1 MVYDLFFNITFYHIL
16 NYHFKSSES
25 RNGTFVGSN
34 PMEISKVN
42 GNCIIKFGD
51 YIRFG
56 NATKFY
62 RFLEYPPPVYETSR
76 DQDSNPISPTPL
88 RGIDANNFVANNTNS
103 NSSLPISGQ
112 MTQTQVLQQNQY
124 PSKLPSSNNI
134 VNNSLSRS
142 LPDRRNQQRDNFYSY
157 NESRNEQKNMT
168 ISINYPAS
176 DLNHPLAIHIDPT
189 SGGPGY
195 KKNNIS
201 NPYSALQIDN
211 NPTFDKFDYNIGNN
225 VANNFVVDDENSNVD
240 EEINNIMKYNNN
252 LLVNDNKLY
261 KSDEIRRISPNIA
274 NNENSNVTEIDN
286 KYHNGQIQKLRYDR
300 YNNDALNDMED
311 SNNYPIFAPKV
322 NDTPSRIG
330 LVNKAKARIS
340 SDSNSFA
347 ILLRSK
353 ESGIGNSSA
362 VQFQSTKPRIEPIT
376 AEIINLL
383 ALPTSAKIDFVINEI
398 LGRNT
403 ISDDDSSK
411 DSYRINALEILHKS
425 KVPAYVQAEII
436 AEDLQGGDVTIINNL
451 NCVLYELNSLLKQSY
466 AGMFLDV
473 SNKEFEVSNDFDQ
486 MMQGFSNNLLKGVVN
501 QIQSVCEHPII
512 LALISADDDDY
523 KSNIGN
529 ILNILNIRI
538 SRLHSFSSGNYLVS
552 DFNDLKQKELYE
564 VQTFV
569 LLKVVEDVDYINKL
583 IWNIIQAVDNE
594 VCDTTGI
601 IAPMSSKFINV
612 DPKVTTTSAS
622 TENNTVD
629 NKNILSHELEE
640 LRKLKEIDKKAKEAD
655 TRNKKLIKMTTNFAN
670 CFIFCRFTKWKI
682 QTLKANKIKL
692 KRILLSRMIR
702 NFNIPVMKIVS
713 RAFYK
718 WNKTIAVENNKTIVS
733 KDEEL
738 CKVKNELYNCTHKL
752 AELENNNDLI
762 IALNAERA
770 LNRELSNLNREL
782 RICVQELD
790 TKLLE
795 CTQGPVAQRK
805 CLVRDVLLSRE
816 EELAIARREARFLRE
831 EFNRLQQAVP
841 NSIPISDKNNSPER
855 GNSPVSK
862 KYIDKHKMNKESD
875 KISRKGIIPP
885 QLYHSSE
892 MSKSIAKQ
900 VVMYEV
906 RRLMVGYQQL
916 QQEKTN
922 LSNKLIVESN
932 QNSHLTTA
940 LQALEVRLHNRERS
954 QHALLI
960 LLKQRL
966 GEKGVNE
973 LIHALEEMGAGSHV
987 LLKDAIPYKNYSSS
1001 NQNNYVIEDGG
1012 CQPYEN
1018 VVPREFDKTDSKIL
1032 ESKEEYK
1039 NAIETGIFG

>member
-1 MVYDLFFNITFYHIL
+1 
-16 NYHFKSSES
+16 
-25 RNGTFVGSN
+25 
-34 PMEISKVN
+34 MEITKVN
-42 GNCIIKFGD
+42 GKCIIKFGD

-62 RFLEYPPPVYETSR
+62 RFLEYPPPVHDTSR
-76 DQDSNPISPTPL
+76 DQDSTPILPKPL
-88 RGIDANNFVANNTNS
+88 QGVDANNLVAINSVNN
-103 NSSLPISGQ
+103 NSSLPLSGQ
-112 MTQTQVLQQNQY
+112 MTQTQTGQQNQH
-124 PSKLPSSNNI
+124 PTKLPSNNNI
-134 VNNSLSRS
+134 INNSLSRS
-142 LPDRRNQQRDNFYSY
+142 LPDRRNQQRDNFNSY

-189 SGGPGY
+189 SGGSGY
-195 KKNNIS
+195 KKNNIL
-201 NPYSALQIDN
+201 NPYSAPHIDR
-211 NPTFDKFDYNIGNN
+211 NPTFDKFDYIGNN
-225 VANNFVVDDENSNVD
+225 VANNFVVDDDNSNVD

-252 LLVNDNKLY
+252 LLVNGNNLY
-261 KSDEIRRISPNIA
+261 KSDEIRRISPDIA
-274 NNENSNVTEIDN
+274 NIDNSNMTEIDSISN
-286 KYHNGQIQKLRYDR
+286 KYNSNHNGQVRKLRYDR
-300 YNNDALNDMED
+300 YNSDGLNDMED
-311 SNNYPIFAPKV
+311 SNNYPTFAPKT
-322 NDTPSRIG
+322 NDISSRLG
-330 LVNKAKARIS
+330 DNKSKTRIS

-353 ESGIGNSSA
+353 ESNIGNSSA

-376 AEIINLL
+376 AEKIELL
-383 ALPTSAKIDFVINEI
+383 SLPTTAKIDFVINEI
-398 LGRNT
+398 LGHNT
-403 ISDDDSSK
+403 NLDDYTSK
-411 DSYRINALEILHKS
+411 DSNRINSLDILYKS
-425 KVPAYVQAEII
+425 KVPAHVQAEII
-436 AEDLQGGDVTIINNL
+436 AEDLQGGDVTIINDL

-466 AGMFLDV
+466 AGMYLDEG
-473 SNKEFEVSNDFDQ
+473 NKEFEVSNDFDQ
-486 MMQGFSNNLLKGVVN
+486 MMQGFSNNLLKGVVD
-501 QIQSVCEHPII
+501 QIQSLSEHPII
-512 LALISADDDDY
+512 LALISTDDDDY

-529 ILNILNIRI
+529 ILNILSIRI
-538 SRLHSFSSGNYLVS
+538 SRLYSFLSGNYLES
-552 DFNDLKQKELYE
+552 DFNSLKQKELYE

-569 LLKVVEDVDYINKL
+569 LLKVIEDIDYMNKL
-583 IWNIIQAVDNE
+583 IWNVIQAVDNA
-594 VCDTTGI
+594 VSDTTGI
-601 IAPMSSKFINV
+601 IIPKSNKFINV

-622 TENNTVD
+622 TENNKAE
-629 NKNILSHELEE
+629 NKNILSNELEE

-655 TRNKKLIKMTTNFAN
+655 TKNKKLIKMTSNFTKF
-670 CFIFCRFTKWKI
+670 FIFCRFIKWKI
-682 QTLKANKIKL
+682 QTLNANKIKL
-692 KRILLSRMIR
+692 KRKLLSRMIR
-702 NFNIPVMKIVS
+702 DFNVPVMKIVS
-713 RAFYK
+713 RAFNK
-718 WNKTIAVENNKTIVS
+718 WNKTIIVENNTKFSI

-738 CKVKNELYNCTHKL
+738 CKVKNELYSCTHKL
-752 AELENNNDLI
+752 AELESNNDLI

-782 RICVQELD
+782 RICVHELD

-816 EELAIARREARFLRE
+816 EELAIARREAKFLRE
-831 EFNRLQQAVP
+831 EFNRLQQSVSNVTP
-841 NSIPISDKNNSPER
+841 TSDKTKSPER

-862 KYIDKHKMNKESD
+862 KYIDKQNINKESD
-875 KISRKGIIPP
+875 KISKKGIIPP

-916 QQEKTN
+916 QLEKNN

-966 GEKGVNE
+966 GEKGINE
-973 LIHALEEMGAGSHV
+973 LINALEEMGAGSHV
-987 LLKDAIPYKNYSSS
+987 LLKDAIPYKNYASSI
-1001 NQNNYVIEDGG
+1001 QNNYVLEEENNP
-1012 CQPYEN
+1012 PYEN
-1018 VVPREFDKTDSKIL
+1018 VVPRELDKTYSKIL